1 MSTIRNAVQLIGNL
15 GKDPEVKTLANGKT
29 LAKVSLATNDYYISA
44 TGEKV
49 QQTQWH
55 NLVAFGKTAQFLEKY
70 LQKGAEVAV
79 QGKLT
84 YRTYEDKEGVQKKV
98 TEVFVNDILSLSRNK

>member
-1 MSTIRNAVQLIGNL
+1 
-15 GKDPEVKTLANGKT
+15 
-29 LAKVSLATNDYYISA
+29 VSLATNDYYISA
-44 TGEKV
+44 SGEKV

-84 YRTYEDKEGVQKKV
+84 YHTYEDKAGVQKMI
-98 TEVFVNDILSLSRNK
+98 TEIFVNEILSLSKSK

>member
-29 LAKVSLATNDYYISA
+29 VAKVSLATNDYYISS

-55 NLVAFGKTAQFLEKY
+55 YLVAFGKPAQFIEKY
-70 LQKGAEVAV
+70 LNKGAEVAV

-84 YRTYEDKEGVQKKV
+84 YRTYEDKEGVQKMI
-98 TEVFVNDILSLSRNK
+98 TEVFVNEILSLSRNK

>member
-15 GKDPEVKTLANGKT
+15 GKDPEVKTLTNGKT
-29 LAKVSLATNDYYISA
+29 LAKVSIATNDYYTSS

-55 NLVAFGKTAQFLEKY
+55 NLVAFGKSAQFMEKY

-84 YRTYEDKEGVQKKV
+84 YHTYEDKEGKQRMS
-98 TEVFVNDILSLSRNK
+98 TEIFVNEIVSLSRK